1 MADPGVESRRKNQIG
16 QEATPGTAVDATAVL
31 RGPAEMIKDDSTH
44 TRPSENV
51 GLRVDTDRM
60 YTPAVK
66 ASLALPEREATFEQ
80 VGYPFAGSVQNVVSG
95 AANGGTTAGFI
106 YVRTLPY
113 AADPSFKTFTIEAGD
128 NQQAYR
134 MEYAF
139 CEQWG
144 ISGVFDESLKVT
156 QTWRGRQKAK
166 HAFTAGLTPPDVED
180 ILFNTG
186 KIYCDAVGGRSERMQ
201 LTNTWLGFDITGK
214 PGLKG
219 QPTGDGQLYYSFVK
233 GVKPEITGKFTF
245 EHDTV
250 GVARVDDWVA
260 NTTRQF
266 RLRFLGSALSG
277 AGGTY
282 ATKLFNLDFCA
293 KIDTIDDGAQDGD
306 DIITVNWTAVYNST
320 ANLYFV
326 ETDCNLLAALP

>member
-1 MADPGVESRRKNQIG
+1 
-16 QEATPGTAVDATAVL
+16 
-31 RGPAEMIKDDSTH
+31 
-44 TRPSENV
+44 
-51 GLRVDTDRM
+51 M

-80 VGYPFAGSVQNVVSG
+80 IGYPFAGSVQNVVSG

-113 AADPSFKTFTIEAGD
+113 AADPSFKTFTLEAGD

-186 KIYCDAVGGRSERMQ
+186 KIYCDAVGGTLWRHAADQ
-201 LTNTWLGFDITGK
+201 HLA
-214 PGLKG
+214 GLRHHR
-219 QPTGDGQLYYSFVK
+219 QAR
-233 GVKPEITGKFTF
+233 PE
-245 EHDTV
+245 
-250 GVARVDDWVA
+250 
-260 NTTRQF
+260 
-266 RLRFLGSALSG
+266 G
-277 AGGTY
+277 AAGRRR
-282 ATKLFNLDFCA
+282 
-293 KIDTIDDGAQDGD
+293 
-306 DIITVNWTAVYNST
+306 
-320 ANLYFV
+320 
-326 ETDCNLLAALP
+326 AALLLVREGRQT